1 MQNKQTRGAF
11 LDYISV
17 DDKQSFTRLG
27 CSCKKFLTC
36 KSHAQT
42 KTKWACL
49 PLAMGSNVSVDDS
62 VRVVIVGGGFGG
74 IEAALQL
81 QRCGIPFVLVDMRD
95 AFHHNVAALRASVQS
110 GFAKKT
116 FISFAV
122 TFKDS
127 FRQGKVVGI
136 DLKKQCI
143 LLNDNEELFFSHLI
157 LATGSDGPF
166 PGKFNEIIDM
176 QSAIQTYEDMVK
188 EVEKAP
194 RIVIVGGGSA
204 GVEMAAEVKTKYP
217 DKEVTLIHSRIALAD
232 AEILPRVRQEVKET
246 LLQEGVHLVLGQKVA
261 NLHSLTLH
269 QFKANMTVETDKG
282 TEIVTDMVIL
292 CTGINVNSSAYS
304 SAFSDKL
311 ASNGALK
318 VNEHLQIEGYDNI
331 YAIGDCADVKEPKM
345 AYHAGL
351 HADVAATNI
360 VNSLTNKPLKIYR
373 PGSLTFLLS
382 MGRNDGVGQISGY
395 YVGHLLVTLV
405 KSKDLFVSKSWR
417 KMHQCMPC

>member
-1 MQNKQTRGAF
+1 
-11 LDYISV
+11 
-17 DDKQSFTRLG
+17 
-27 CSCKKFLTC
+27 
-36 KSHAQT
+36 
-42 KTKWACL
+42 
-49 PLAMGSNVSVDDS
+49 MGSNVSVDDS

-176 QSAIQTYEDMVK
+176 QSAIQTYEDMV
-188 EVEKAP
+188 
-194 RIVIVGGGSA
+194 
-204 GVEMAAEVKTKYP
+204 
-217 DKEVTLIHSRIALAD
+217 KEVTLIHSRIALAD